1 MLVATE
7 RRRSKPSRPRFARL
21 RSVAVAI
28 ALTAVSGF
36 WVATQIQTECEA
48 VTRQALLGY
57 TDALNSGEPTLVEQ
71 FIADSG
77 SFSWYSE
84 NPSRVGAEA
93 RDRESLDDYL
103 SSRVEQDAR
112 LRVLFFDFNAEAP
125 VGVLGQFGFY
135 AINESWDFMT
145 GKGAVSCETGELT
158 VLSIGGAKSPE

>member
-7 RRRSKPSRPRFARL
+7 TRRSNPPRPRFARI
-21 RSVAVAI
+21 RSVAGAI
-28 ALTAVSGF
+28 ALIAVSGSLI
-36 WVATQIQTECEA
+36 ATLIQTDCEA

-57 TDALNSGEPTLVEQ
+57 TDALNSGEPMLAEQ
-71 FIADSG
+71 FLADGG

-93 RDRESLDDYL
+93 RDRESLADYL
-103 SSRVEQDAR
+103 SSRVEQHAR

-135 AINESWDFMT
+135 AINESRDFMT
-145 GKGAVSCETGELT
+145 GKGAVSCETGQLT
-158 VLSIGGAKSPE
+158 VLSIGGA